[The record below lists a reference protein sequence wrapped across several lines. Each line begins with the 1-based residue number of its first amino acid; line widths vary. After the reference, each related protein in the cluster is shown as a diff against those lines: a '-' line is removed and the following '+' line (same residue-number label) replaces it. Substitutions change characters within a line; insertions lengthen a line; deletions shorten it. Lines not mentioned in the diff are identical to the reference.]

1 MLTLERLAVF
11 PDRTRQALRHI
22 VLMDECHCS
31 NADRISENAPAISL
45 PEWTPT
51 LDPFLDAQQS
61 EQRTATLK
69 WPVDGVYAC

>member
-22 VLMDECHCS
+22 VLLDECHCP

-51 LDPFLDAQQS
+51 LDPFIDAPAIK
-61 EQRTATLK
+61 AT
-69 WPVDGVYAC
+69 PGYAEMAG

>member
-51 LDPFLDAQQS
+51 LDPFIDAPAI
-61 EQRTATLK
+61 RATH
-69 WPVDGVYAC
+69 GHAEMAG